1 MVIINPIIWLGVLGL
16 IYLIGILLYSGLS
29 TIIINREFN
38 FNKTVTFKRTF
49 TDCILGALIG
59 VIISVI
65 VFNLFKVTDHNGSY
79 PPFNV
84 KLLQACCL
92 LPTVTILFMSIVS
105 FTKQRTS
112 DKNI

>member
-65 VFNLFKVTDHNGSY
+65 VFNLFKVTDHNGAY